1 MLVKIDKFNKNN
13 TWVNPAHVES
23 IEVYDTEDDCR
34 IYINMANENGTLCST
49 TYTAYEEAVKAI
61 DDIAEKI
68 NAAQGF
74 KDVERDEEKIELM
87 KAAEK
92 IKAYCASRK
101 GCTECPFCDKRRCLI
116 NDTPCDWWDVED
128 EA

>member
-49 TYTAYEEAVKAI
+49 TYTTYEEAVKAI
-61 DDIAEKI
+61 DEIAEKI
-68 NAAQGF
+68 NAAQG
-74 KDVERDEEKIELM
+74 
-87 KAAEK
+87 
-92 IKAYCASRK
+92 C
-101 GCTECPFCDKRRCLI
+101 KRRQG
-116 NDTPCDWWDVED
+116 NESNQP
-128 EA
+128 

>member
-68 NAAQGF
+68 NAAQGCKPAPGEKTTMKYEEHGDEPNIIGVYRCSRCKTVIREEHSWYKF
-74 KDVERDEEKIELM
+74 CPACGREIERWE
-87 KAAEK
+87 
-92 IKAYCASRK
+92 
-101 GCTECPFCDKRRCLI
+101 
-116 NDTPCDWWDVED
+116 
-128 EA
+128 